1 MKRLTALILLLV
13 LINSCALC
21 ESDAAIWDLP
31 NKSQA
36 LHEDMGRINT
46 TKVTQITGQTSTN
59 KTMSRFGVWGTDL
72 GSMTEMN
79 GKVYMFCGDT
89 FSTADY
95 HDWRSNV
102 LLIIED
108 DDPSDG
114 LTITGAI
121 TDNSGAK
128 SPMEG
133 GTNIPEDSNGVITD
147 PVTDDMRGDSD
158 NSTEQSEGMTT
169 RPDTTRAD
177 TTVTGTATDTQENA
191 PADDEGGNGFVGVIV
206 AVIIAIAVILL
217 IIALM
222 PRKRIE

>member
-1 MKRLTALILLLV
+1 MKKHTKICAGLLCALLV
-13 LINSCALC
+13 CLM
-21 ESDAAIWDLP
+21 AATVV
-31 NKSQA
+31 NAEQGG
-36 LHEDMGRINT
+36 M
-46 TKVTQITGQTSTN
+46 
-59 KTMSRFGVWGTDL
+59 MSRAGEAVMDDAESMFGEV
-72 GSMTEMN
+72 
-79 GKVYMFCGDT
+79 
-89 FSTADY
+89 
-95 HDWRSNV
+95 
-102 LLIIED
+102 
-108 DDPSDG
+108 
-114 LTITGAI
+114 TGAI
-121 TDNSGAK
+121 TDNSGAN